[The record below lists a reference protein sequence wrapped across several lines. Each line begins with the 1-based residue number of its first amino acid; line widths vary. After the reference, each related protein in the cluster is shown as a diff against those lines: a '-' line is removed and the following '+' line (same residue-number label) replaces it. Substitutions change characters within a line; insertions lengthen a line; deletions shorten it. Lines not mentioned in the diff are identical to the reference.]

1 MSLSDILSILAI
13 VISLVTLFFTTY
25 EQYWKRPV
33 LSLVLGD
40 SLSLSYGSN
49 YEGIALW
56 ACVVLANQG
65 AEDAVILRMDGTL
78 ARADGGWQSELTWLG
93 FGKYQDQASPGQP
106 FQPFFAFVDWAEA
119 LISSSRKA
127 STNWIA
133 FTGPVPSKLKPG
145 SYSLQLN
152 VVTRGKRHRPSLQT
166 PGGRT
171 RGSTACSWTGSFEI
185 SGDGIGHL
193 EEHCVSTADG
203 MVPDTFTVHLA
214 GETTRLPLAG
224 PTAAFRAIPRE

>member
-1 MSLSDILSILAI
+1 MSLSDVLSILAI
-13 VISLVTLFFTTY
+13 VISLVAFFFTAY

-40 SLSLSYGSN
+40 SVSLSYGPN

-65 AEDAVILRMDGTL
+65 AEDAVILRIDGTL
-78 ARADGGWQSELTWLG
+78 TKAGGGWQSTLTWLG
-93 FGKYQDQASPGQP
+93 FGKYQDQAPPGQP

-133 FTGPVPSKLKPG
+133 FSGPIPSKLPPG

-152 VVTRGKRHRPSLQT
+152 VITGSKRHKLSFKM

-171 RGSTACSWTGSFEI
+171 RSSAACSWTGSFEI
-185 SGDGIGHL
+185 SGAGIGHL
-193 EEHCVSTADG
+193 EEHCVGTADG
-203 MVPDTFTVHLA
+203 MVPDTYTVHLA
-214 GETTRLPLAG
+214 GETTRLPLG
-224 PTAAFRAIPRE
+224 PTAALRA